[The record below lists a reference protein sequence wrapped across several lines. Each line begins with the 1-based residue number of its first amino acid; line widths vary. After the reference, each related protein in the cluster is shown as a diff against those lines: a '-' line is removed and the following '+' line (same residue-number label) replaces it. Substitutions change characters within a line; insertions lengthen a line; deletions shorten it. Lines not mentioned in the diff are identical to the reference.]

1 MQSETRKGK
10 KMVKIKVKNPVV
22 ELDGDEMA
30 RVIWGWIREEL
41 ILPYLD
47 IDLVYFDYHILNR
60 DRTDNRVVL
69 EAVEA
74 IKKYHVGAKCA
85 AINPDQARVKEFG
98 LKKAW
103 KSPNSGTRNRIGG
116 TLFRQPIIMKNI
128 PRLVPGWREPIVV
141 ARHGFGDLYGGSDF
155 DLPAGGSKVLLR
167 QIPRDGQEPVE
178 IEICDIDGAGAAL
191 GIFNTEESVRGFAL
205 SCLNFGLERSYPV
218 YLGTK
223 NTELEHYDGL
233 FKNTFQDVYDSQ
245 FQSRFEAKGIHYEH
259 RMVDE
264 LAAFAIKSS
273 GGFVWACKNY
283 DGDILSD
290 LVAAGFGSLGLMAS
304 MLMTPDGGT
313 VLTEA
318 AHGTI
323 TRHFREH
330 QAGRETSTNPIASIF
345 AWSRALHYRGLFDGT
360 PEVLAFAEALEQACI
375 DTVEAGQMTKDLAV
389 LTAAGAWLT
398 TRQFLSQIKKSL
410 ESGLAACS
418 GPPP

>member
-1 MQSETRKGK
+1 MEGDIE
-10 KMVKIKVKNPVV
+10 KIKVKNPVV

-30 RVIWGWIREEL
+30 RVIWTWIKETL

-60 DRTDNRVVL
+60 DATENRIL
-69 EAVEA
+69 FEAAEA

-85 AINPDQARVKEFG
+85 AINPDQARVEEFG

-103 KSPNSGTRNRIGG
+103 KSPNSGTRNQIGG
-116 TLFRQPIIMKNI
+116 TLFRQPIIFKNV
-128 PRLVPGWREPIVV
+128 PRILPGWIKPIVV
-141 ARHGFGDLYGGSDF
+141 ARHGFGDLYGGTDF
-155 DLPAGGSKVLLR
+155 TLPRGGKIYLKYVPHDGMESK
-167 QIPRDGQEPVE
+167 E
-178 IEICDIDGAGAAL
+178 IQVCDIEGAGAAL

-205 SCLNFGLERSYPV
+205 SCMNFGLERGYPV

-233 FKNTFQDVYDSQ
+233 FKNIFQEVYDTQ
-245 FQSRFEAKGIHYEH
+245 FRERFEERGIRYEH
-259 RMVDE
+259 RLVDE

-290 LVAAGFGSLGLMAS
+290 MVAAGFGSLGLMTS
-304 MLMTPDGGT
+304 MLLTPDGKT

-323 TRHFREH
+323 TRHFRDH
-330 QAGRETSTNPIASIF
+330 QAGRETSTNPVASLF
-345 AWSRALHYRGLFDGT
+345 AWTRAIYYRGLFDNT
-360 PEVLAFAEALEQACI
+360 PAVQEFATTLEQACF
-375 DTVEAGQMTKDLAV
+375 DTVEAGFMTKDLAV
-389 LTAAGAWLT
+389 LAGSGPWLT
-398 TRQFLSQIKKSL
+398 TCQFLAKIKESL
-410 ESGLAACS
+410 DRTLSS
-418 GPPP
+418 RD

>member
-1 MQSETRKGK
+1 VK
-10 KMVKIKVKNPVV
+10 KIKVLNPVV

-47 IDLVYFDYHILNR
+47 IDLKYFDYHIMNR
-60 DRTDNRVVL
+60 DATDNRVVT
-69 EAVEA
+69 EAAAAVR
-74 IKKYHVGAKCA
+74 KYRVGAKCA

-103 KSPNSGTRNRIGG
+103 KSPNSGTRNLIGG
-116 TLFRQPIIMKNI
+116 TLFREPIVFANI
-128 PRLVPGWREPIVV
+128 PRVIPGWTQSIIV
-141 ARHGFGDLYGGSDF
+141 ARHAFGDLFGGVDI
-155 DLPAGGSKVLLR
+155 PVAHEGKVLLKYVR
-167 QIPRDGQEPVE
+167 RDGAAPEEFE
-178 IEICDIDGAGAAL
+178 IHDFKGPGAAL

-205 SCLNFGLERSYPV
+205 SCMNFGLQRGYPV

-233 FKNTFQDVYDSQ
+233 FKNLFHEVYETSFRKQ
-245 FQSRFEAKGIHYEH
+245 FEAKGIFYEH

-264 LAAFAIKSS
+264 LAAFAVKSS

-290 LVAAGFGSLGLMAS
+290 VVGAGFGSLGLMSS
-304 MLMTPDGGT
+304 MLLTPDGNT

-323 TRHFREH
+323 TRHFREY
-330 QAGRETSTNPIASIF
+330 QAGRETSTNPIASLF
-345 AWSRALHYRGLFDGT
+345 AWTRAIGYRGKFDDT
-360 PEVLAFAEALEQACI
+360 PEVWEFAATLEQACL
-375 DTVEAGQMTKDLAV
+375 DTVASGCMTKDLSL
-389 LTAAGAWLT
+389 LTGRETWLT
-398 TRQFLSQIKKSL
+398 TREFLTRIREAL
-410 ESGLAACS
+410 ETKLSARK
-418 GPPP
+418 